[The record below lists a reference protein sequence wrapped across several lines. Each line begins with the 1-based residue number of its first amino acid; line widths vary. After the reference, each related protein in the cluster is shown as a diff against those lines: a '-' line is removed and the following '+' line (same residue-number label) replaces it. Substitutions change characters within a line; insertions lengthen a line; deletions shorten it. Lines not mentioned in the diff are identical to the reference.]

1 MNSGHFH
8 AEHVAQALDTL
19 SIAMSEIGAI
29 AERRINYFMKGI
41 GDRIPMFGAINPGLE
56 SGFMLAHVTAASLA
70 SENKTLA
77 HPASIDSISTSAGQ
91 EDFVSMAPWSGRKC
105 LRIINNIRSILAIE
119 ILVSGNIN
127 YRFHKHLSSGLAL
140 KDLMNLLKKSKVL
153 TLHDHPL
160 SNDIEII
167 DNSIR
172 SGKILNILKKHI
184 KLH

>member
-1 MNSGHFH
+1 
-8 AEHVAQALDTL
+8 
-19 SIAMSEIGAI
+19 
-29 AERRINYFMKGI
+29 
-41 GDRIPMFGAINPGLE
+41 
-56 SGFMLAHVTAASLA
+56 
-70 SENKTLA
+70 
-77 HPASIDSISTSAGQ
+77 
-91 EDFVSMAPWSGRKC
+91 MAPWSGRKC

-140 KDLMNLLKKSKVL
+140 KDLMKLLKKSKVL

-184 KLH
+184 NIN